1 VFIPGYQDG
10 GDTDAIS
17 YSAYLNGDI
26 RQLYEQ
32 AAADR

>member
-1 VFIPGYQDG
+1 VIGGYQEG
-10 GDTDAIS
+10 GDNDAIS

-32 AAADR
+32 AAADG